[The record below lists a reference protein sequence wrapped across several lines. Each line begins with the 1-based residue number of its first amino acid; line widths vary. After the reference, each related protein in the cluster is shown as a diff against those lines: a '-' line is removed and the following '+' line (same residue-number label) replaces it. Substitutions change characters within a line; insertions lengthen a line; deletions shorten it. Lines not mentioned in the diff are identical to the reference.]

1 MNSSVKRL
9 SHEQVLMVAVLL
21 AGTLLAVLNQ
31 TLLSPALPSIMRDLS
46 VDATTAQWLTSG
58 DSLVEVV
65 VIPSSAY
72 LIGRFSTRQLFT
84 GGLVAFCVGSALCAV
99 APPFGFMLLGRAL
112 QALCTGSIMAMVISI
127 ILLVFPIERRGFAMG
142 LVNLIIGFAPA
153 VGPSL
158 AGALVDAIGWR
169 PLFAIVTAIAL
180 LVIVLGLVA
189 IKNYDAFESGTLD
202 LPSVGLSAAGM
213 VCLISG
219 FSSFAGSTS
228 KAAPIA
234 LIVVG
239 AVLFGCFVRRQ
250 LTLEEPMLKIS
261 ILSSPRYA
269 VSASIAMISQV
280 AMIGLSVIMPLYI
293 QNVLGQSATASGM
306 SMLPGSL
313 LGAFTGLVSGRL
325 FDRFGPRPIV
335 LTGGA
340 LALAGVVG
348 MCLLTADS
356 SMAAVT
362 VCYSIFLFGLMAVG
376 TPLNTWGVNSLDNSV
391 MQHANA
397 VSNTLNQI
405 GASFGSALI
414 VSLTTLPGALN
425 PGVSAA
431 EQAFLGDHYA
441 FIGVAIALAC
451 AFVVMLA
458 FVRESFPA
466 RRAAK
471 TNTVPAH

>member
-1 MNSSVKRL
+1 
-9 SHEQVLMVAVLL
+9 MVGVLL

-58 DSLVEVV
+58 YSLVEVV
-65 VIPSSAY
+65 IIPSSAY

-99 APPFGFMLLGRAL
+99 APSFPVMLVGRAL
-112 QALCTGSIMAMVISI
+112 QAVCTGSIMAMVISI
-127 ILLVFPIERRGFAMG
+127 ILLVFPLERRGFAMG

-153 VGPSL
+153 VGPSA
-158 AGALVDAIGWR
+158 AGAVVDSIGWR
-169 PLFAIVTAIAL
+169 PLFGIVAALAL
-180 LVIVLGLVA
+180 LVILLGLA
-189 IKNYDAFESGTLD
+189 SIKNYDAFDRGTLD
-202 LPSVGLSAAGM
+202 PFSVCLSAIGM
-213 VCLISG
+213 VCLIG
-219 FSSFAGSTS
+219 GLSSFAGSAD
-228 KAAPIA
+228 KLVPAILIA
-234 LIVVG
+234 VG
-239 AVLFGCFVRRQ
+239 AVFFGLFVRRQ
-250 LTLEEPMLKIS
+250 LTLDEPMLKIS

-269 VSASIAMISQV
+269 VSASIAMVTQV
-280 AMIGLSVIMPLYI
+280 AMIGLSVVMPLYI
-293 QNVLGQSATASGM
+293 QNVLGGSATESGM

-356 SMAAVT
+356 TIAMVT
-362 VCYSIFLFGLMAVG
+362 ACYSVFLFGLMAVG

-405 GASFGSALI
+405 GASFGSAFI
-414 VSLTTLPGALN
+414 VSLTTLPAALN
-425 PGVSAA
+425 PGASAG
-431 EQAFLGDHYA
+431 EQLFLGDHYA
-441 FIGVAIALAC
+441 FIGVAVALAC
-451 AFVVMLA
+451 SFVIMLL
-458 FVRESFPA
+458 FVRESFPKG
-466 RRAAK
+466 RAAS
-471 TNTVPAH
+471 